1 MNPRT
6 PEFDLALYC
15 EGTGVRPE
23 IFLEQLDGRSEPVT
37 VEGFASAA
45 PGLDRDRALTV
56 LSILNRAGA
65 IRQKSAGTGTLNDR
79 EWEVVP
85 AALEML
91 LRSAKSIYDAMPLM
105 RGLAASPMSFRI
117 AATIPDGLQEL
128 ERFFTVF
135 DSTHNG
141 LRSLIR
147 DSRREL
153 FVMVPFMDD
162 EGFGVLLPMFEDAI
176 KRGVVVRFLSRKMA
190 RGQRNRG
197 VLGNLIDACGGCGDL
212 LSLYEARIEEDVPVS
227 HAKVLSRD
235 GGEEVY
241 VGSANFTGSSMERTV
256 EIGVF
261 LRGPGTGQ
269 AHEFLAAVMARSVK
283 IWP

>member
-1 MNPRT
+1 MNLRT

-15 EGTGVRPE
+15 EGTGVKPAT
-23 IFLEQLDGRSEPVT
+23 FLEQLAGRSESVT
-37 VEGFASAA
+37 VEGIASAI

-65 IRQKSAGTGTLNDR
+65 IRQKSAGLGTLNDR
-79 EWEVVP
+79 EWEIVP
-85 AALEML
+85 AALENL
-91 LRSAKSIYDAMPLM
+91 LRSAKSIHDAMPLM
-105 RGLAASPMSFRI
+105 RDLAASPMSFRI

-128 ERFFTVF
+128 ECFFTIF

-153 FVMVPFMDD
+153 YVMVPFMDE

-176 KRGVVVRFLSRKMA
+176 KRGVGVRILSRKMA
-190 RGQRNRG
+190 LGERNRG
-197 VLGNLIDACGGCGDL
+197 VLENLIDACGKCGDL

-241 VGSANFTGSSMERTV
+241 VGSANFTGASMARTV

-269 AHEFLAAVMARSVK
+269 VHEFLAAVMARSMK
-283 IWP
+283 KWP

>member
-6 PEFDLALYC
+6 PEFDLVLYC

-23 IFLEQLDGRSEPVT
+23 TFLEQLGGRSEPVT
-37 VEGFASAA
+37 VERIVSAVPGF
-45 PGLDRDRALTV
+45 DRNRALTV

-85 AALEML
+85 TAMANLF
-91 LRSAKSIYDAMPLM
+91 RSAKAILDAMPLM
-105 RGLAASPMSFRI
+105 RDLAASNMLFRI

-153 FVMVPFMDD
+153 YVMVPFMDE

-190 RGQRNRG
+190 LGERNRG
-197 VLGNLIDACGGCGDL
+197 VLENLIEACGQCGDL
-212 LSLYEARIEEDVPVS
+212 LSLYEARIEEEAPVS

-241 VGSANFTGSSMERTV
+241 VGSANFTGSSMVRTV

-269 AHEFLAAVMARSVK
+269 VHEFLAAVMARSEK